1 MTMFWDVTLRYCVT
15 ANQRHMSEERRPQLF
30 VTQVQKFETLFSLVL
45 SRYGVLQLSL
55 VLCSLLYEQADSF
68 VAAFDYDYDEEKE
81 VEEGQ
86 KSFKILQKI
95 QLQALAFSPV
105 VGKLKRCIAIHKR
118 KFLTQ
123 TVRHH
128 LHHHHY

>member
-1 MTMFWDVTLRYCVT
+1 
-15 ANQRHMSEERRPQLF
+15 
-30 VTQVQKFETLFSLVL
+30 
-45 SRYGVLQLSL
+45 VLQLSL

-105 VGKLKRCIAIHKR
+105 VGKLTTRIAIHKR
-118 KFLTQ
+118 KCLTQ
-123 TVRHH
+123 TVRRHGH
-128 LHHHHY
+128 RRRHHHHHKHKRHY